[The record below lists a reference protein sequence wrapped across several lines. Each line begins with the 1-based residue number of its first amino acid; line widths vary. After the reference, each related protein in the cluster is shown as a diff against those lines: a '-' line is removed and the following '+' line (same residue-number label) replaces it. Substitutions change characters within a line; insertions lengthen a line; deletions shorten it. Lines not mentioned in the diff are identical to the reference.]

1 VVNKKIIRKKILIL
15 GSFAVGKTSLVSQYL
30 TGFFSEKYLSTIGV
44 NIKTKTIETE
54 EVILNLII
62 WDIADIVTH
71 QSIPDSYLETSHGI
85 LLVYDLTRPETFNR
99 ILEEHKGFLEKAPNL
114 TKIVIGNK
122 KDLIENMQ
130 TFEKNKDLYELTD
143 IYTSAKTGENVNK
156 AFEILA
162 HTFLEKI

>member
-1 VVNKKIIRKKILIL
+1 MVNKKIIRKKILIL